1 VTPDERPPLNE
12 AIAAARIEARRRELV
27 RTNVMRHLAEL
38 VIADLEEQILA
49 IADDHNIADRA
60 SFLEYI
66 EMMMG
71 NRVIERRLAP

>member
-1 VTPDERPPLNE
+1 VTDRLPLDDS
-12 AIAAARIEARRRELV
+12 IAAARIEARRRELV

-38 VIADLEEQILA
+38 VIDDLETQILA
-49 IADDHNIADRA
+49 IANDHNIADRA

-66 EMMMG
+66 EMLMG

>member
-1 VTPDERPPLNE
+1 MSDTRLPLDEST
-12 AIAAARIEARRRELV
+12 AAARIETRRRELV
-27 RTNVMRHLAEL
+27 RSTVMRHLAEL
-38 VIADLEEQILA
+38 VIDGLEEQILA
-49 IADDHNIADRA
+49 IADEHNIADRT

>member
-1 VTPDERPPLNE
+1 VSDTRPPLDE
-12 AIAAARIEARRRELV
+12 SIAAARVEARRRELV
-27 RTNVMRHLAEL
+27 RSTVMRHLAEL
-38 VIADLEEQILA
+38 VIDDLEMKILA

>member
-1 VTPDERPPLNE
+1 MSDTRLPLDES
-12 AIAAARIEARRRELV
+12 IAAARIEARRRELV
-27 RTNVMRHLAEL
+27 RSTVLHRLAEL
-38 VIADLEEQILA
+38 VIDGLEEQILA
-49 IADDHNIADRA
+49 IADEHNIADRT

>member
-1 VTPDERPPLNE
+1 MTPDERPPLNE

-27 RTNVMRHLAEL
+27 RTNIMRHLADL
-38 VIADLEEQILA
+38 VIDDLETQILA

>member
-1 VTPDERPPLNE
+1 
-12 AIAAARIEARRRELV
+12 
-27 RTNVMRHLAEL
+27 MRHLAEL